1 MIKSNV
7 RYRFGIAM
15 KGLPRREC
23 QTLNKRGGCPVPSVP
38 ARRPKVQH
46 HMTSHTGLSDV
57 AKGMAIMATC
67 MLVLPIMDAIAKYM
81 AVVGGMSPAQVTF
94 YRFFFQLVCT
104 LPLLLVVSPRALFS
118 AKRPWMNYLRGV
130 LHASAS
136 LLFFAAVKYMPLAD
150 VFAIYFVEPFMLT
163 MMSALFLGDKVGWK
177 RWTAIVVGFGGAM
190 IVIQPSFEI
199 FGWTSLLPVACAFL
213 YTLYLFLNRA
223 IGDADSPLVMQTMS
237 GMAGTVFMGAA
248 LLIGHSLGDTDFAVS
263 LPQSGHA
270 LALLVL
276 LGSISGYMHLL
287 IVRAF
292 RLAPLSLLAP
302 FQYFEIISATILGYA
317 LFSDFPTPSKW
328 LGILI
333 IVASGLFII
342 WRERKQAAALTP
354 LDAQ

>member
-1 MIKSNV
+1 
-7 RYRFGIAM
+7 
-15 KGLPRREC
+15 
-23 QTLNKRGGCPVPSVP
+23 
-38 ARRPKVQH
+38 
-46 HMTSHTGLSDV
+46 MTSQTGFSDV
-57 AKGMAIMATC
+57 AKGMTIMATC
-67 MLVLPIMDAIAKYM
+67 MFVLPVMDAIAKYM

-94 YRFFFQLVCT
+94 YRFFFQVVCT
-104 LPLLLVVSPRALFS
+104 LPLLLMVSPSALFS
-118 AKRPWMNYLRGV
+118 AKRPWMNCLRGV

-136 LLFFAAVKYMPLAD
+136 LMFFAAVKYMPLAD

-163 MMSALFLGDKVGWK
+163 MMSALFLGDRVGWK
-177 RWTAIVVGFGGAM
+177 RWTAIAVGFGGAM

-237 GMAGTVFMGAA
+237 GIAGTLFMGAA
-248 LLIGHSLGDTDFAVS
+248 LLAGDALGDKDFAVS
-263 LPQSGHA
+263 LPQSGLA

-328 LGILI
+328 LGIFI

-342 WRERKQAAALTP
+342 WRERQQAGANRPP
-354 LDAQ
+354 LDGQ

>member
-1 MIKSNV
+1 M
-7 RYRFGIAM
+7 F
-15 KGLPRREC
+15 
-23 QTLNKRGGCPVPSVP
+23 
-38 ARRPKVQH
+38 
-46 HMTSHTGLSDV
+46 
-57 AKGMAIMATC
+57 
-67 MLVLPIMDAIAKYM
+67 VLPVMDAIAKYM

-94 YRFFFQLVCT
+94 YRFFFQVVCT
-104 LPLLLVVSPRALFS
+104 LPLLLMVSPSALFS
-118 AKRPWMNYLRGV
+118 AKRPWMNCLRGV

-136 LLFFAAVKYMPLAD
+136 LMFFAAVKYMPLAD

-163 MMSALFLGDKVGWK
+163 MMSALFLGDRVGWK

-237 GMAGTVFMGAA
+237 GIAGTLFMGAA
-248 LLIGHSLGDTDFAVS
+248 LLAGDALGDKDFAVS
-263 LPQSGHA
+263 LPQSGLA

-328 LGILI
+328 LGIVI

-342 WRERKQAAALTP
+342 WRERQQAGANRPP
-354 LDAQ
+354 LDGQ